1 MKRSS
6 LLKAMTAALTAAVV
20 FTSVPAAALAECT
33 QFWVPSMY
41 TENGSNYIGRD
52 EDYSYRYFK
61 RYGIEPSMENVT
73 YFSDE
78 TNFTWTSDKT
88 SYRYSYVRDA
98 ADQWDDCTN
107 AYSSAGINEKGVS
120 CSATLSTSYG
130 PEAKAAD
137 PLNGESGIGEY
148 SYASI
153 ILGESA
159 TAREGVELVG
169 RLVEQYGACSCDQI
183 AISDN
188 TESWIVTVLSGHQWI
203 AIKLPGDK
211 ASVNPNLSNLRFSAD
226 LDNPEVCLHSD
237 TVVSMPQEKGFL
249 KTFADGTPDIIGT
262 YGKADDA
269 QSASSLTRLA
279 QGREYFGAPLEE
291 GTYTFDASAGGVTKI
306 DTPTLFFTPGKSNM
320 STFEIIR
327 ALGTRGEGT
336 KFDANVYGFYA
347 IGNNRQPEGHM
358 FEIRPNMSADV
369 ATIQW
374 QSLSRSEFSV
384 AIPLYS
390 ALITEPSEYFLTEE
404 TTSDHCGSNK
414 AFKDPVTGPEKE
426 IEQAMQEEPANSI
439 DFVMMDINTL
449 CYNNRS
455 TCAEGM
461 RAYLDALQNELIEQN
476 KDVDAAIIAA
486 SGDERSELATKAGKV
501 ATEQTYK
508 KCKAALDELRAY
520 LKAGNFDEPFVP
532 SDYDAE
538 ARGLKQSITYA
549 SEVVPAPEPK
559 PEPKPET
566 KPATTPAAKPSTN
579 GTVSAGSTPQTGDAT
594 DFTMVASVAGI
605 GVVIAGAAYA
615 MKRRNN

>member
-20 FTSVPAAALAECT
+20 FTSAPAAALAECT

-41 TENGSNYIGRD
+41 TENGSDYIGRD
-52 EDYSYRYFK
+52 EDFSYRYFK
-61 RYGIEPSMENVT
+61 RYGIEPSMKNVT

-120 CSATLSTSYG
+120 CSATLSTDYND
-130 PEAKAAD
+130 AADAAD

-148 SYASI
+148 NYASI
-153 ILGESA
+153 VLGESA

-169 RLVEQYGACSCDQI
+169 KLVEQYGACSCDQI

-211 ASVNPNLSNLRFSAD
+211 ASVNPNMSNLRFAAD
-226 LDNPEVCLHSD
+226 LDNPEVCLHSA

-249 KTFADGTPDIIGT
+249 KTFADGTPDVIGT
-262 YGKADDA
+262 YGKADDK
-269 QSASSLTRLA
+269 QGTGQNTRLA
-279 QGREYFGAPLEE
+279 QGREYFGAPLQE
-291 GTYTFDASAGGVTKI
+291 GTYEMVERGVSKI
-306 DTPTLFFTPGKSNM
+306 DAPQLFFTPGRTNL
-320 STFEIIR
+320 STYDVIR
-327 ALGTRGEGT
+327 ALATRGEGT
-336 KFDANVYGFYA
+336 KFDANVNPYYA
-347 IGNNRQPEGHM
+347 IGTNWQMEGHV
-358 FEIRPNMSADV
+358 FEIRPNLPADV

-374 QSLSRSEFSV
+374 LALSRTEFS
-384 AIPLYS
+384 ISMPLYS
-390 ALITEPSEYFLTEE
+390 ALITEPSEHFGDVNQDSAHGGDDIYGEDSVE
-404 TTSDHCGSNK
+404 
-414 AFKDPVTGPEKE
+414 AAMAPEPE
-426 IEQAMQEEPANSI
+426 GMI
-439 DFVMMDINTL
+439 DYVIMDIGTL
-449 CYNNRS
+449 CTANRS
-455 TCAEGM
+455 TCADGVRSYFE
-461 RAYLDALQNELIEQN
+461 ALQKEIIEQN
-476 KDVDAAIIAA
+476 ADVDAAIIAA
-486 SGDERSELATKAGKV
+486 SGDARSELATKAGKV

-538 ARGLKQSITYA
+538 AHGLKQSITYA
-549 SEVVPAPEPK
+549 SEAVPAPEPK

-566 KPATTPAAKPSTN
+566 KPATTPAAKPSAN
-579 GTVSAGSTPQTGDAT
+579 GTASAGSTPQTGDAT